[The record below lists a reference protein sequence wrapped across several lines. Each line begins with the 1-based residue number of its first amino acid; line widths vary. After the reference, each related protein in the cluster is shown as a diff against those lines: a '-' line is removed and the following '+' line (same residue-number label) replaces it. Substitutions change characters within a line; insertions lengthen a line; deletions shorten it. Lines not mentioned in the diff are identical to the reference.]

1 LPPVWGK
8 GGGPRHDERRLH
20 ELKKMVFQMSDFDLV
35 LSGTLVLPTRILQG
49 GYVAVRDG
57 KIAEVGQGIAPAA
70 RERHELGEALILP
83 GAIDAQVHSLS
94 QKDQEDFI
102 WSTRSAAAGGVTTIV
117 DMPYD
122 EGNLVCSAEAVNR
135 KVAHAGPQA
144 RVDFA
149 LYGTIDPE
157 EGAKRIR
164 EQVEAGVAA
173 FKFSTFGTDAKRFPR
188 IPPALLEK
196 CFAAIAPTGLTA
208 GVHNEDDEAVRAAI
222 DKVKAAGITDYRA
235 HGLSRPPL
243 TELLAMHEIYETGAA
258 TGCPAHVVHCS
269 LGRGYDIAAAYRA
282 QGFEASIEAC
292 IHYLVLDE
300 ENDVK
305 RLGGK
310 AKINPPIR
318 PRAEV
323 EKLWRHV
330 AAGNV
335 TLVSTDHVSWSEN
348 RKANPDM
355 LANASGVPGLEV
367 MLPLFVKGALE
378 RGVPLT
384 WAARLMAQ
392 NPARHFR
399 IDHVKGALEPGKDA
413 DIAVLLPN
421 EKTYDAAATG
431 NNVVGWSPYNGIKLP
446 WTLGATYL
454 RGKLAFDGTQVVSE
468 PGAGRFVRP
477 PVSHVI
483 AGVQ

>member
-1 LPPVWGK
+1 
-8 GGGPRHDERRLH
+8 
-20 ELKKMVFQMSDFDLV
+20 MSDFDLV
-35 LSGTLVLPTRILQG
+35 LKGTVVLPDRIVESG
-49 GYVAVRDG
+49 HVAVRDG
-57 KIAEVGQGIAPAA
+57 KISLVGQGAMPAA
-70 RERHELGEALILP
+70 RERHDLGKALILP

-122 EGNLVCSAEAVNR
+122 EGNLVCSAEAVQR
-135 KVAHAGPQA
+135 KIDQAGPQA

-149 LYGTIDPE
+149 LYGTVDPE
-157 EGAKRIR
+157 EGPARIG
-164 EQVEAGVAA
+164 EMVEAGVAA
-173 FKFSTFGTDAKRFPR
+173 FKFSTFGTDPKRFPR
-188 IPPALLEK
+188 IPAALLEE

-243 TELLAMHEIYETGAA
+243 TELLATNQIYETGVA

-269 LGRGYDIAAAYRA
+269 VGRGYDIAAAYRA
-282 QGFEASIEAC
+282 QGFRATIECC

-300 ENDVK
+300 ENDVR

-330 AAGNV
+330 ADGTV

-348 RKANPDM
+348 RKTNPDM

-367 MLPLFVKGALE
+367 MVPLFVKGALE
-378 RGVPLT
+378 RGIPLT
-384 WAARLMAQ
+384 RAAELMAL

-399 IDHVKGALEPGKDA
+399 LDHQKGALEVGKDA
-413 DIAVLLPN
+413 DIAVLTP
-421 EKTYDAAATG
+421 EPYTYDAAESG
-431 NNVVGWSPYNGIKLP
+431 NNVVGWSPYNGIRLP
-446 WTLGATYL
+446 WRVASTYN
-454 RGKLAFDGTQVVSE
+454 RGNRVFDGNTVIAA
-468 PGAGRFVRP
+468 PGAGQFVRP
-477 PVSHVI
+477 LASLPLREAV
-483 AGVQ
+483 

>member
-1 LPPVWGK
+1 
-8 GGGPRHDERRLH
+8 
-20 ELKKMVFQMSDFDLV
+20 MADFDTV
-35 LSGTLVLPTRILQG
+35 LIGTLVLPDRLVPH
-49 GYVAVRDG
+49 GYVAIAGD
-57 KIAEVGQGIAPAA
+57 KIAAVGDGPAPAA
-70 RERHELGEALILP
+70 RDRHDLGDALILP

-122 EGNLVCSAEAVNR
+122 EGNVVNSARAVR
-135 KVAHAGPQA
+135 IKVEHAGAQA

-149 LYGTIDPE
+149 LYGTIDPA
-157 EGAKRIR
+157 EGVTRIA
-164 EQVEAGVAA
+164 EMVDAGVAA
-173 FKFSTFGTDAKRFPR
+173 FKFSTFGTHPTRFPR
-188 IPPALLEK
+188 IPPMLLAEA
-196 CFAAIAPTGLTA
+196 FAAIAPTGLVA
-208 GVHNEDDEAVRAAI
+208 GVHNEDDEFVRAAI
-222 DKVKAAGITDYRA
+222 DKVKAAGITDWRA

-243 TELLAMHEIYETGAA
+243 TELLATLQIYETGAQ

-269 LGRGYDIAAAYRA
+269 LSRGYDIAARYRA
-282 QGFEASIEAC
+282 EGFAASIECC

-323 EKLWRHV
+323 EKLWQQV

-335 TLVSTDHVSWSEN
+335 TLVSTDHVSWSEE
-348 RKANPDM
+348 RKTHPDM
-355 LANASGVPGLEV
+355 FDNASGVPGLEV

-378 RGVPLT
+378 RNIPLT
-384 WAARLMAQ
+384 WAARLLAL

-399 IDHVKGALEPGKDA
+399 LDHRKGALEVSKDA
-413 DIAVLLPN
+413 DIAVLVNRP
-421 EKTYDAAATG
+421 KVYDAAASG
-431 NNVVGWSPYNGIKLP
+431 HNVVGWSPYNGITLP
-446 WTLGATYL
+446 WTLDATWL
-454 RGKLAFDGTQVVSE
+454 RGRLAFDGTNVLAA
-468 PGAGRFVRP
+468 PGTGSFVRP
-477 PVSHVI
+477 ERQ
-483 AGVQ
+483 G